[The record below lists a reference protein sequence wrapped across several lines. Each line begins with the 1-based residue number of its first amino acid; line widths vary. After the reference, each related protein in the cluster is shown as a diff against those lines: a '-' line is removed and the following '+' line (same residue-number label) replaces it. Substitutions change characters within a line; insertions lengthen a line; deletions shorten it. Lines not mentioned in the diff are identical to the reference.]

1 MKCFIRTKNAY
12 SASEIIKS
20 KLNGGH
26 AVVPTMGGKPI
37 EISVSEDGKFIN
49 GDKIPNNTYDFT
61 VFDKIADLLS
71 KNGGKAKKGSS
82 KGLKLGDEKC
92 DESTVVGYIG
102 KNYFGKK
109 IGESVPDHVSALS
122 AIMAWAGIAINKRGE
137 LELTYSFKNNF

>member
-1 MKCFIRTKNAY
+1 MKCFIRTKNLN
-12 SASEIIKS
+12 SASEIVKA
-20 KLNGGH
+20 KLNGGK
-26 AVVPTMGGKPI
+26 AVIPTMGGKPF

-49 GDKIPNNTYDFT
+49 GEKLPNNTYDFT
-61 VFDKIADLLS
+61 VFDRMAEVLS

-122 AIMAWAGIAINKRGE
+122 AIMDWAGIAMNKRGE
-137 LELTYSFKNNF
+137 LELTFSFKNR